1 MGKLDDDM
9 RKTRPE
15 DEQRAM
21 DEAMHEAMRETGKQA
36 SLWEMLAMAFRGKQA
51 WMTWYMWILGLVVT
65 VAGIYSFI
73 QFHGS
78 ADIKQS
84 LSWML
89 AIQVCLSVIVVI
101 KVLGWQQMQKLEL
114 MREIRRIELRQLLAA
129 EHPDSR
135 SSQARQ

>member
-1 MGKLDDDM
+1 MGTLDDDI
-9 RKTRPE
+9 RKAQTE

-21 DEAMHEAMRETGKQA
+21 HEAMDEAIDEAMNKIGKQA
-36 SLWEMLAMAFRGKQA
+36 SLWQMLAMAFRGKQA
-51 WMTWYMWILGLVVT
+51 WMTWYMWTLGLVVM

-73 QFHGS
+73 QFHDS

-89 AIQVCLSVIVVI
+89 AIQVCLSVIVII

-114 MREIRRIELRQLLAA
+114 MREIKHIELRQLLAA
-129 EHPDSR
+129 RQTDS
-135 SSQARQ
+135 

>member
-1 MGKLDDDM
+1 MGTLDDDI
-9 RKTRPE
+9 RKAQTE

-21 DEAMHEAMRETGKQA
+21 HEAMDEAIDEAMNKIGKQA
-36 SLWEMLAMAFRGKQA
+36 SLWQMLAMAFRGKQA
-51 WMTWYMWILGLVVT
+51 WMTWYMWTLGLVVM

-73 QFHGS
+73 QFHDS

-89 AIQVCLSVIVVI
+89 AIQVCLSVIVII

-114 MREIRRIELRQLLAA
+114 MREIKRIELRQLLAA
-129 EHPDSR
+129 RQTDS
-135 SSQARQ
+135 